1 MAEPHNYRKVG
12 YSMIL
17 VSASLT
23 AIALIGL
30 AIGEDALFADK
41 IQRANTAHFDECK
54 ETGFAAEDCKT
65 YDVFITFDRCI
76 QEQDLESRACHQFR
90 TYVESAI
97 FEECR
102 DNRDIESP
110 QCQKYVGKFKVDSG
124 DV

>member
-30 AIGEDALFADK
+30 AIGEDVLFADT

-54 ETGFAAEDCKT
+54 ETGFAAEDCKE

-76 QEQDLESRACHQFR
+76 REQDLESRACHQFQ

-102 DNRDIESP
+102 DNRDIESS
-110 QCQKYVGKFKVDSG
+110 QCQKYAGKFEVGSD